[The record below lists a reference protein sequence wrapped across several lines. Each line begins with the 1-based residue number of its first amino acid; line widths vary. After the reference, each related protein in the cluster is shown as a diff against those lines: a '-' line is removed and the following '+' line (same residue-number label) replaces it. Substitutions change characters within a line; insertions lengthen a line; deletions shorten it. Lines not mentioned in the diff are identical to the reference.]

1 MMELRKRGED
11 EEEEDN
17 QSAENVKK
25 GHNFRKLQPDVVI
38 RHRQMYVNMLL

>member
-11 EEEEDN
+11 EEEEDM

-25 GHNFRKLQPDVVI
+25 GHTFHKLQPDVVL
-38 RHRQMYVNMLL
+38 RQRQMYVNILF